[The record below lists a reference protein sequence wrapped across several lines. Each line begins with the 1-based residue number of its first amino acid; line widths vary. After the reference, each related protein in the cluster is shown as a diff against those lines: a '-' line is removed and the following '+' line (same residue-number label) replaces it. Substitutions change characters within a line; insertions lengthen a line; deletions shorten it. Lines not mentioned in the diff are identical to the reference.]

1 MTSVWVVV
9 VRADCASAARTMD
22 TTKTDQALAR
32 LDTALQRIEAAVQ
45 ALPTG
50 PSVDAA
56 EFEGLRNRHD
66 HLKQSVASSLRK
78 LDEILTGMPQ

>member
-1 MTSVWVVV
+1 MASARVVV
-9 VRADCASAARTMD
+9 VRADCASSASAMD
-22 TTKTDQALAR
+22 TNQIEQALAR
-32 LDTALQRIEAAVQ
+32 LNTALQRVEAAAQ

-56 EFEGLRNRHD
+56 EFEGLRHRHD

>member
-1 MTSVWVVV
+1 
-9 VRADCASAARTMD
+9 MD
-22 TTKTDQALAR
+22 TSKIEQALAR
-32 LDTALQRIEAAVQ
+32 LDTALQRAEAAAL

-56 EFEGLRNRHD
+56 EFEGLRDRHD
-66 HLKQSVASSLRK
+66 QLKQSVASSLRK